1 MRQHYLHI
9 PTYKIYLVGTKDN
22 PVDPKYIT
30 Y

>member
-9 PTYKIYLVGTKDN
+9 PTYKIYLVGTNKN
-22 PVDPKYIT
+22 PVDPQYIT

>member
-9 PTYKIYLVGTKDN
+9 PTYKIYLVETNKN
-22 PVDPKYIT
+22 PVDPQYIT

>member
-9 PTYKIYLVGTKDN
+9 PTYKICFVGTNKN